1 MTLKL
6 NFQNWISKYITVLN
20 WPELLLVQMFEESPD
35 FRRTGFLADFRTI
48 ARLCILEVLGFAQR
62 GRIVPTGVFLLIFD
76 KK

>member
-1 MTLKL
+1 MPT
-6 NFQNWISKYITVLN
+6 QNSFVIVYVEI
-20 WPELLLVQMFEESPD
+20 LVKSRN